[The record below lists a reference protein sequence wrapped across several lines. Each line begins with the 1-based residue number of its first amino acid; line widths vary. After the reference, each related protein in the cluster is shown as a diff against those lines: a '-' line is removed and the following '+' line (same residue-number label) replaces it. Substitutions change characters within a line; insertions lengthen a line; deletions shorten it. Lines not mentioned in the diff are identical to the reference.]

1 MRHDMNEL
9 FHIVGNPKIYSAKA
23 VEFVNQSIRASKAQK
38 GDAVR
43 IHSKTNSGKPF
54 RIYDEINSKEYRL
67 GYQFGEKTWFDTE
80 EELKTAREEYQRE
93 RKEIHERNA
102 LLKELANLSTEELR
116 KLVNKAERA

>member
-23 VEFVNQSIRASKAQK
+23 VEFVNQPIRASKAQK

-43 IHSKTNSGKPF
+43 INRKGNSGKAF
-54 RIYDEINSKEYRL
+54 RIYDEIGSKEYRL

-93 RKEIHERNA
+93 RKKIHERNA

>member
-9 FHIVGNPKIYSAKA
+9 FHIVGNPKIYSKKA
-23 VEFVNQSIRASKAQK
+23 VEFVNQPIRRDEARK

-43 IHSKTNSGKPF
+43 IHSKINSGKAF
-54 RIYDEINSKEYRL
+54 RIYDEIDSKEYRL

>member
-9 FHIVGNPKIYSAKA
+9 FHIIGKSKIYSAKA
-23 VEFVNQSIRASKAQK
+23 VEFVNQPIRSRDVHK

-43 IHSKTNSGKPF
+43 ISSKVNRGKAF
-54 RIYDEINSKEYRL
+54 RIYDEIDSKEYRL

-93 RKEIHERNA
+93 RKEIHERNI
-102 LLKELANLSTEELR
+102 LLKELATLSTEELR
-116 KLVNKAERA
+116 KLVNKTERA